1 MPHVGPNIEFI
12 IHAYVPR
19 EYPMHPLSQDEEMA
33 NPDPAKDRYTTFFSQ
48 AHIWVSNSFNPYIYI
63 YTIGHMGRRMTK
75 RKKTLQ
81 HLRRHEPRTH
91 NIYKRSQALFEL
103 LQPILANWAGGC
115 QKGRTTF
122 NPTCFDT
129 TRGLINYF
137 WNFEFDID
145 VFLLDINSIYFSG
158 TNHMC
163 LASRRP
169 SRTRRPLLKLLM
181 TQKLR
186 REIVWA
192 KNLKHIYIYICM
204 YSAIIC

>member
-1 MPHVGPNIEFI
+1 MRKWQIQIPQRTGIQRSFLKLISEFQI
-12 IHAYVPR
+12 
-19 EYPMHPLSQDEEMA
+19 
-33 NPDPAKDRYTTFFSQ
+33 
-48 AHIWVSNSFNPYIYI
+48 VSTHIYI